1 MTKRANLGLF
11 VREGER
17 EIRLDGLIG
26 DDNSKTSVGRSRE
39 AAAAEIVAAKAIE
52 AIVVAT
58 AEASAAMAAVELTRM
73 RD

>member
-1 MTKRANLGLF
+1 MF

-17 EIRLDGLIG
+17 EIKLDGLIG
-26 DDNSKTSVGRSRE
+26 DDNSKNSVGRSRE